1 MQKPSA
7 GRRIIV
13 HKKRNPRP
21 VADDDWKKY
30 WPPKTLPDCPAC
42 GGEVYVSN
50 KGVRVGSEFFHCKG
64 CDTQIPIGWIDQS
77 GSRSESV
84 DLMLKWNQNL
94 VFKLEQEDSEMAKK
108 TVSKAKSAKK
118 SGRFVGKT
126 TGKSVSETWL
136 TAFSKARSQKL
147 TDEQISRFMRSEFP
161 QSKSAIYEVSGVRRV
176 RGIYNAGGLT
186 GQNDKAPTELCAFA
200 KDGKPIAKFSKTN
213 GAVPK
218 VAKKSAASVPG
229 KRRVVV
235 RKKA

>member
-13 HKKRNPRP
+13 HRKRNPRP
-21 VADDDWKKY
+21 VADDDWKKN

-42 GGEVYVSN
+42 GGTIYVSS
-50 KGVRVGSEFFHCKG
+50 KGTRVGSEMFRCQG

-84 DLMLKWNQNL
+84 DLMLKWNPEL
-94 VFKLEQEDSEMAKK
+94 VSKLEQEDSEMAKK
-108 TVSKAKSAKK
+108 TVGKAKSAKK
-118 SGRFVGKT
+118 SGRFLGRT
-126 TGKSVSETWL
+126 TKKSVSETWL
-136 TAFSKARSQKL
+136 AAFGKARSEKL
-147 TDEQISRFMRSEFP
+147 TDEQISRFMQSEFP
-161 QSKSAIYEVSGVRRV
+161 ASKSAIYEVAGVRRV

-186 GQNDKAPTELCAFA
+186 GQSGAPASQLCAFA

-213 GAVPK
+213 GEVPK
-218 VAKKSAASVPG
+218 VAKKPTASAPA

-235 RKKA
+235 RRKA